1 MSKSKF
7 GKSHDSRAG
16 ATEYR
21 PEYCAMARKLC
32 EIGATSADL
41 AASFNVAISTI
52 LKWQSS
58 YSEFSEACKVGSD
71 QANARIEQALYERA
85 VGTTREVEKM
95 VQVKGNLVI
104 VRYHKQVLPDPNIC
118 QFWLINRHG
127 KKWSKHPVFK
137 DNEEDP
143 LLVFLKRNNG
153 NVMRPV
159 ERPGKNKPEE

>member
-7 GKSHDSRAG
+7 CKPHDSRAR

-21 PEYCAMARKLC
+21 PGYCAMARKLC

-41 AASFNVAISTI
+41 AASFNVAVSTI

-58 YSEFSEACKVGSD
+58 YPEFSEACKIGSD
-71 QANARIEQALYERA
+71 QANARIERALYERA
-85 VGTTREVEKM
+85 VGTTQEVEKV
-95 VQVKGNLVI
+95 VQVKGNPVI
-104 VRYHKQVLPDPNIC
+104 VRYRKQVLPDPNAC

-143 LLVFLKRNNG
+143 FLVFLKRNNG

-159 ERPGKNKPEE
+159 ERPGKKEE